1 MAVRKTREKIAARIA
16 NFAYPEHPWATLLL
30 QDQTRFKLFANTL
43 PLCTVANGWPQRHTL
58 RQVLTMD
65 PRKVCAIDTSCG
77 TGPWQ
82 PYART
87 PEASQHG
94 RDLFQ
99 LSLYFYNEADS
110 RWEWNLSFTTNKY
123 PIPG

>member
-1 MAVRKTREKIAARIA
+1 MAAQIA
-16 NFAYPEHPWATLLL
+16 NFVYPEHPWATLLL
-30 QDQTRFKLFANTL
+30 QEQTRFKQFVNAL
-43 PLCTVANGWPQRHTL
+43 PRFSGQQNNLL
-58 RQVLTMD
+58 EVLTMD

-110 RWEWNLSFTTNKY
+110 RWEWYLSFTTNKY